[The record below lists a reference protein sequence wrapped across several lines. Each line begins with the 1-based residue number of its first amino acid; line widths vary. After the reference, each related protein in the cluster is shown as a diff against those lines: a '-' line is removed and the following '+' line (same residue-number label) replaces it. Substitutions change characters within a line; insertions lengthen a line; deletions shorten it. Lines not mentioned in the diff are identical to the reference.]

1 MSIGEKIDNYYED
14 LIEVFNEEIDET
26 FLEYRPYVCKID
38 LQPDIPLYKLAI
50 YPMSFREEKVIKE
63 YKYENL
69 AKGFI

>member
-38 LQPDIPLYKLAI
+38 L
-50 YPMSFREEKVIKE
+50 
-63 YKYENL
+63 
-69 AKGFI
+69 